1 MAATNANIIS
11 IDERDI
17 NSGRIMEMT
26 PAFTVTPDTL
36 ITVPLNYRAEIIV
49 DGEWVRTVKPCLKK
63 KLSRLIGSD
72 REGKSVRALYV
83 SNRKFTS
90 MSWGIGSL
98 VIKYDFLDGSSVN
111 VGASGTLIA
120 EISDAVAFYGS
131 FGKEKGTLDLT
142 ECTGKITSAFRVCA
156 SKHLVEM
163 FNEAIQPIFETEFM
177 VSELD
182 RRVNERLCN
191 RALDDVL
198 PGIVFRSAT
207 VSGIRVNE
215 DDKNAIIERFGT
227 KRPARR

>member
-1 MAATNANIIS
+1 MAANVEQIIG

-26 PAFTVTPDTL
+26 PVRTVSPEML
-36 ITVPLNYRAEIIV
+36 ITVPNNYRAELIV
-49 DGEWVRTVKPCLKK
+49 DGEHVKTVRPCLKK
-63 KLSRLIGSD
+63 KLVRIIGSD
-72 REGKSVRALYV
+72 KDGKSISALYV

-120 EISDAVAFYGS
+120 EVSDPIAFYGS
-131 FGKEKGTLDLT
+131 FGKSSGTLDLT

-156 SKHLVEM
+156 SKLLVEM
-163 FNEAIQPIFETEFM
+163 FVEAIQPIFETEFM

-182 RRVNERLCN
+182 RRVNERVCN
-191 RALDDVL
+191 RELEGL

-215 DDKNAIIERFGT
+215 EDKTAIIDRFGT